1 MFLRPK
7 KVLRDVVMME
17 GVFLVRDLRK
27 EEADITP
34 PRLQFDRREGPN
46 IEE

>member
-7 KVLRDVVMME
+7 KVLRDAVMMK
-17 GVFLVRDLRK
+17 GCFRDLRK

>member
-17 GVFLVRDLRK
+17 GFFFRDLRK

-34 PRLQFDRREGPN
+34 PRLQFNRREGPN